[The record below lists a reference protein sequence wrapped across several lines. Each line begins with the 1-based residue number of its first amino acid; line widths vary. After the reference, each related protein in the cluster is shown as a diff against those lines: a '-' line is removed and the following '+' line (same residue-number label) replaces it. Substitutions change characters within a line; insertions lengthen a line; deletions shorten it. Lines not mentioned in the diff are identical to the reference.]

1 MDFQRLLLFVI
12 FSMSGLFLFQAW
24 QKENNPQ
31 PPAAQVAKQEQKK
44 SDIPAPASATGSAA
58 VPSAATSTSAPSGA
72 VPATSA
78 PTTAVTP
85 AGEVFTVE
93 TDLAT
98 YRINTLGGVIEE
110 VALTKHRDGSDKSK
124 PYLTM
129 MKGGDRLHIA
139 QTGLIGN
146 GLPNHNTAYTKV
158 SSNTK
163 MGSSDTLE
171 IRLSAP
177 IASGGKSDLVYA
189 FKRGS
194 YIVDVTHE
202 ITNGGSESIQPT
214 AYFHLHR
221 DSKVTGGSNAMI
233 GIFTGPAVFT
243 EKEKYKK
250 VDFKDLEKNAKL
262 LKDNP
267 QATPKSLHAAEA
279 TDGWAAMVEHYF
291 VNAWL
296 PKPGDKREYYSK
308 KEDGDAYRV
317 GVKFAV
323 VSIAPGGT
331 AKATVPLFAGPQ
343 EQELLKAAAPELDI
357 VVDYGIFSF
366 AAKPMFWL
374 LSWFHGLV
382 ANWGWAIVLLTILI
396 KAAFYPLNAAA
407 GRSMGKMK
415 LFAPKMKELQ
425 ERYAG
430 DRAKLNQAMMELY
443 KKEKIN
449 PMGGCLPILVQ
460 IPVFIALYWVL
471 IAAVELRH
479 APWVLWVKDLSA
491 PDPWFILPLVY
502 MATAFAQAK
511 LQPPAPGMDPIQ
523 QKVLMYMPVAF
534 GIMFFFFPAGL
545 VLYWTVSNILQIAQQ
560 WQINKMLEKEQAAQQ
575 ALLKR

>member
-1 MDFQRLLLFVI
+1 MDFQRLVLFVI
-12 FSMSGLFLFQAW
+12 FCMSGLFLFQAW

-31 PPAAQVAKQEQKK
+31 PPQAQVAKAEQKK
-44 SDIPAPASATGSAA
+44 SD
-58 VPSAATSTSAPSGA
+58 VPSAASNASNATSGA
-72 VPATSA
+72 SAVPGATTATAAPATGAA
-78 PTTAVTP
+78 PATTSNA
-85 AGEVFTVE
+85 AGETFVVE
-93 TDLAT
+93 TDLAN

-129 MKGGDRLHIA
+129 MKNADRTHIA
-139 QTGLIGN
+139 QTGLFAN
-146 GLPNHNTAYTKV
+146 GAELPNHNTTYTKV
-158 SSNTK
+158 SSNFK
-163 MGSSDTLE
+163 MGDAKTLE
-171 IRLSAP
+171 VRLSAP
-177 IASGGKSDLVYA
+177 IAGGGKNDLVYT
-189 FKRGS
+189 FKRDS

-202 ITNGGSESIQPT
+202 ITNGGSTPITPT

-233 GIFTGPAVFT
+233 GIFTGPAVYT
-243 EKEKYKK
+243 EKDKYKK
-250 VDFKDLEKNAKL
+250 VDFKDIEKKKAN
-262 LKDNP
+262 
-267 QATPKSLHAAEA
+267 LHATEA
-279 TDGWAAMVEHYF
+279 TDGWVAMVEHYF

-296 PKPGDKREYYSK
+296 PKQGDKREYYTSK
-308 KEDGDAYRV
+308 QDGDAYRA
-317 GVKFAV
+317 GVKFGLV
-323 VSIAPGGT
+323 PIAPGAT
-331 AKATVPLFAGPQ
+331 AKATLPLFAGPQ
-343 EQELLKAAAPELDI
+343 EQDVLKEAAPGLDI

-366 AAKPMFWL
+366 LAKPMFWL
-374 LSWFHGLV
+374 LNWFYNLV
-382 ANWGWAIVLLTILI
+382 GNWGWAIVLLTILI

-425 ERYAG
+425 ERHAG

-479 APWVLWVKDLSA
+479 APWIGWIKDLSA
-491 PDPWFILPLVY
+491 PDQFFVLPVLY
-502 MATAFAQAK
+502 AITAFLQTK

-534 GIMFFFFPAGL
+534 AVMFIFFPAGL

-560 WQINKMLEKEQAAQQ
+560 WKINKMLEKEQAATQ

>member
-1 MDFQRLLLFVI
+1 MDFQRIVLFVI

-31 PPAAQVAKQEQKK
+31 PAAQIAKQEQKK
-44 SDIPAPASATGSAA
+44 SDVPSATPPANAAASGNGAAA
-58 VPSAATSTSAPSGA
+58 VPGAATVAPANGTAASAPA
-72 VPATSA
+72 NVAAQATQS
-78 PTTAVTP
+78 T
-85 AGEVFTVE
+85 GETFIIQ
-93 TDLAT
+93 TDVAE

-110 VALTKHRDGSDKSK
+110 VALTKHRDGADKSK
-124 PYLTM
+124 PYLVM
-129 MKGGDRLHIA
+129 MKNADRVHIA
-139 QTGLIGN
+139 QTGLIGA
-146 GLPNHNTAYTKV
+146 GLPNHNTIYSKV
-158 SSNTK
+158 STNFK
-163 MGSSDTLE
+163 MGDAQTLE
-171 IRLSAP
+171 VRVSAS
-177 IASGGKSDLVYA
+177 IASGGKSDLVYT

-202 ITNGGSESIQPT
+202 ITNGGTAAIAPT

-243 EKEKYKK
+243 EKDKYKK
-250 VDFKDLEKNAKL
+250 IDFKDLEKKKIN
-262 LKDNP
+262 
-267 QATPKSLHAAEA
+267 LHAAEA
-279 TDGWAAMVEHYF
+279 TDGWVAMVEHYF

-296 PKPGDKREYYSK
+296 PKAGEKREYYSS
-308 KEDGDAYRV
+308 KEDGDAYRG
-317 GVKFAV
+317 GVKLPIA
-323 VSIAPGGT
+323 SIAPGAT
-331 AKATVPLFAGPQ
+331 AKATIPLFAGPQ
-343 EQELLKAAAPELDI
+343 EQEILKAAAPNLDI

-366 AAKPMFWL
+366 LAKPMFWL
-374 LSWFHGLV
+374 LNWFHGLV
-382 ANWGWAIVLLTILI
+382 GNWGWAIVLLTILI
-396 KAAFYPLNAAA
+396 KAAFYPLNAKA

-425 ERYAG
+425 ERHAG
-430 DRAKLNQAMMELY
+430 DRMKLNQAMMDLY

-449 PMGGCLPILVQ
+449 PMGGCLPIVIQ

-479 APWVLWVKDLSA
+479 APWIGWIKDLSA
-491 PDPWFILPLVY
+491 PDQFFVLPVLY
-502 MATAFAQAK
+502 AITAFLQTK

-534 GIMFFFFPAGL
+534 AVMFVFFPAGL

-560 WQINKMLEKEQAAQQ
+560 WQINKMLEKEQLAQQ

>member
-44 SDIPAPASATGSAA
+44 SDVPAAASSSGASAVPGATTAA
-58 VPSAATSTSAPSGA
+58 PTGA
-72 VPATSA
+72 VPATASA
-78 PTTAVTP
+78 PSTTPAAA

-93 TDLAT
+93 TDLAA

-110 VALTKHRDGSDKSK
+110 VALAKHRDGADKSK

-139 QTGLIGN
+139 QTGLIGT
-146 GLPNHNTAYTKV
+146 GLPNHNTLYNKV
-158 SSNTK
+158 STNTK
-163 MGSSDTLE
+163 MGSSDALE

-177 IASGGKSDLVYA
+177 LAGGGKNDLVYT

-202 ITNGGSESIQPT
+202 ITNGGSEPITPS

-221 DSKVTGGSNAMI
+221 DSKVTGGSNYAMA

-243 EKEKYKK
+243 EKDKYKK
-250 VDFKDLEKNAKL
+250 VDFKDLEKKKAN
-262 LKDNP
+262 
-267 QATPKSLHAAEA
+267 LHPAEA

-296 PKPGDKREYYSK
+296 PKPGDKREYYTK

-317 GVKFAV
+317 GVKFATAL
-323 VSIAPGGT
+323 IAPGAT

-479 APWVLWVKDLSA
+479 APWVGWIKDLSA
-491 PDPWFILPLVY
+491 PDPWFILPLIY